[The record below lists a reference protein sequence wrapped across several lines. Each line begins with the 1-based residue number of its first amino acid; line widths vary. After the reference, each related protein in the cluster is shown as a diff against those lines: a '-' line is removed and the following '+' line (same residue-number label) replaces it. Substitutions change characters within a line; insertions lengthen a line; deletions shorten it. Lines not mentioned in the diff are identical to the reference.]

1 MLFYSSF
8 DLVLGFQLILR
19 HFLRHCY
26 AMKTEAT
33 EGSTGDQFS
42 STKTYPSE
50 LYQKVLDVR
59 KRPIR
64 GLFAASGGAAI
75 VSWPRLTIE
84 DASGRKKMVR
94 TRLEGAETVP
104 QAQKALAKLLR
115 SVIGTS
121 CPFLNAPLSWP
132 STSKPTSP
140 TTLNCPM
147 PSAPLPSPRNVAR

>member
-42 STKTYPSE
+42 NTKTYGSA
-50 LYQKVLDVR
+50 LYQKVLDGR
-59 KRPIR
+59 KQAIR
-64 GLFAASGGAAI
+64 GLWRRGDSFVA
-75 VSWPRLTIE
+75 RLTIE
-84 DASGRKKMVR
+84 DASASKKMVR